1 MNAYYDFQPEKLEKI
16 VNNKYFYRW
25 GIEQITVEREEG
37 EEPATQYKCNEIVFY
52 GQPDSDTILKAAI
65 ESIWT
70 NEDEKKLINDYNS
83 AKEGLLDESY
93 IQKYLDFLN
102 KRAEIKS
109 IVDSDCAELGINQDM
124 NKLILGRLA
133 NNQGGDNLRDMVV
146 KINSNQDETLEI
158 IEDTKNELE
167 GSIDDLD
174 TKFTNKT
181 NELEEGKVDKVSGKG
196 LSSNDYTNSDKELLQ
211 TLASKVSSLEE
222 RVAALESQP

>member
-37 EEPATQYKCNEIVFY
+37 GEPTTQYKCNEIVFY

-109 IVDSDCAELGINQDM
+109 IVDSDCAELGIN
-124 NKLILGRLA
+124 
-133 NNQGGDNLRDMVV
+133 
-146 KINSNQDETLEI
+146 
-158 IEDTKNELE
+158 
-167 GSIDDLD
+167 
-174 TKFTNKT
+174 
-181 NELEEGKVDKVSGKG
+181 
-196 LSSNDYTNSDKELLQ
+196 
-211 TLASKVSSLEE
+211 
-222 RVAALESQP
+222 